1 MLLHDAKLLLFFF
14 AKYVSGPQVFC
25 EFRLHDSSEKGID
38 CSRSS
43 TIIYRGA
50 CMTVN

>member
-1 MLLHDAKLLLFFF
+1 MMPIFF
-14 AKYVSGPQVFC
+14 AKYVSGPHVFC

-43 TIIYRGA
+43 TKIYRGDKLK
-50 CMTVN
+50 